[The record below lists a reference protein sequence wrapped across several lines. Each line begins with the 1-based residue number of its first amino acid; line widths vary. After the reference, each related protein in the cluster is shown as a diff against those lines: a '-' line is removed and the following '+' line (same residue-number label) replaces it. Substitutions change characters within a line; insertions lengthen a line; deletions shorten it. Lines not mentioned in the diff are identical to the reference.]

1 MQELLGPAA
10 EPAGGGRAW
19 LRCSQHDK
27 RRRCGGRRRAR
38 PSCKTRGLAAVPVGG
53 GRAWLR
59 CPRAAAGPGRAS
71 RRRAEPKARSADDS
85 RAGRR
90 PRAHQA
96 ARPDE
101 ASHAA
106 AGDQAGPQATT
117 AGKLPTGRHTVFVL
131 ISYLVPLFFPSSS
144 ITKGKTRD
152 SLEQR
157 PSPTMGT
164 FRYKRKENPGTSMG
178 PGVRWRRMGDS
189 NPRGLAP
196 NTLSKRAP

>member
-19 LRCSQHDK
+19 LQCSQHDK
-27 RRRCGGRRRAR
+27 RRRCGG
-38 PSCKTRGLAAVPVGG
+38 PGGSCCGAGLLGVPVGG
-53 GRAWLR
+53 GPPASRPRRELR
-59 CPRAAAGPGRAS
+59 SARRLEARPGPAAAHGH
-71 RRRAEPKARSADDS
+71 RSQALCL
-85 RAGRR
+85 
-90 PRAHQA
+90 A
-96 ARPDE
+96 ARPC
-101 ASHAA
+101 APAPGTPAA
-106 AGDQAGPQATT
+106 PQATT

-131 ISYLVPLFFPSSS
+131 ISYLVPLFFPSRS

-152 SLEQR
+152 SLKQR

-164 FRYKRKENPGTSMG
+164 FRCKRKENPGTWAGS
-178 PGVRWRRMGDS
+178 GVRWRRMGDS